1 MKALEAYSV
10 LRMNDNNFTSALKQK
25 VSSPTSERTSG
36 ESPEICSRKAS
47 ISSSGS
53 STQGSRS
60 DINLA
65 SGLDEASSS
74 LATPSFSTAR
84 RYSSSFLEV
93 HKIHNTK
100 CPPYTSQETVHR
112 EPPPY
117 SEQPVH
123 AGQKVNDDISPVRP
137 GSPKARRKPFAM
149 LQKVKLKSP
158 FTLGSKSNR
167 SPHERRKLFS
177 SRKSSASAGSSSASA
192 KNTDT
197 PPKDEPESLNLDF
210 RLSDSHNSI
219 ETAV

>member
-10 LRMNDNNFTSALKQK
+10 LRMNDAHFTSALKQK
-25 VSSPTSERTSG
+25 VSSPNLERNTV
-36 ESPEICSRKAS
+36 ESPQISRKTS

-53 STQGSRS
+53 STQGSRP
-60 DINLA
+60 DINLEI
-65 SGLDEASSS
+65 GQDEASGS

-93 HKIHNTK
+93 HKIHNSK

-117 SEQPVH
+117 TEQPML
-123 AGQKVNDDISPVRP
+123 AGQKVNDDISPLRP
-137 GSPKARRKPFAM
+137 DSPKARRKPFSM
-149 LQKVKLKSP
+149 LQKVKIKSP
-158 FTLGSKSNR
+158 FTLVSKSNR

-177 SRKSSASAGSSSASA
+177 RKSSSAGSSSEGA
-192 KNTDT
+192 KTT
-197 PPKDEPESLNLDF
+197 ETQSQDEPESLNLGF
-210 RLSDSHNSI
+210 RLSDSHSSI